1 MHSLYLSPC
10 LFKIATFKNKTM
22 EDLLK
27 IAFAEL
33 GTEEMQGSEH
43 NPEILKYA
51 KETGISGITSDE
63 IPWCSTFVNW
73 VAWKAGLQYSGKPNA
88 RSWLNVGTRV
98 TAPEPGDIV
107 VFWRESP
114 ESWKGHVGIF
124 LGISH
129 DKKRVYCLGGNQGN
143 RVSVSAY
150 RLNTVLAY
158 QRLVPANK
166 FEIPDPVLQIGSRGQ
181 SVVALQN
188 ALKLLNIDVGTSDG
202 AFGPKTEAGVKEL
215 QTRLPNLAIDGIYN
229 EVTRDLLESLF
240 QA

>member
-1 MHSLYLSPC
+1 
-10 LFKIATFKNKTM
+10 M

-33 GTEEMQGSEH
+33 GTEEKQGTDH

-51 KETGISGITSDE
+51 KETGISGIASDE
-63 IPWCSTFVNW
+63 VPWCSTFINW
-73 VAWKAGLQYSGKPNA
+73 VAKKAGLQYSGKANA

-98 TAPEPGDIV
+98 NSPEPGDIV

-124 LGISH
+124 MGVSH

-150 RLNTVLAY
+150 RINTVLAY
-158 QRLVPANK
+158 QRLAPVK
-166 FEIPDPVLQIGSRGQ
+166 SLKIPEPVLQIGSRGQ
-181 SVVALQN
+181 AVVELQD

-215 QTRLPNLAIDGIYN
+215 QTRMPNLAIDGVYN
-229 EVTRDLLESLF
+229 EVTRDLLESQF